1 MRPGKDATILALAL
15 MVPRALEAAE
25 KLKAEHGID
34 CEVVDVRSLVP
45 LDTQTILGSV
55 ARTHRLF
62 TVEENPR
69 LCGWGAEI
77 VSIVADEA
85 FYDLDGPPVRI
96 TTPHIPLPAA
106 DILEDIALPT
116 VDRIVDR
123 VRRSMQVVSP
133 HERQRHAG
141 RQSARLAPRM
151 IASLIRGAETR
162 IIGNV
167 PCTKIFSPTSRPIC
181 GSAAN
186 GANPPTAAAS
196 TCSIRRPRTRSP
208 RSRAR
213 PSRTPRPRSMPRATP
228 SRAGPRSKPRE
239 RAEILRKS
247 FELIMR
253 DAERLAKLITIEN
266 GKALSDSR
274 GEVAYAAEFF
284 RWYAEEAVRNIGEV
298 SRAPASGARIVVQ
311 HKPAGVAVLV
321 TPWNFPAAMAT
332 RKIGPALAAGCPV
345 VLKPASDTPLTMLA
359 LMPILEE
366 AGVPAGVVNV
376 IPSRSSGKVVSA
388 MLHDPRVR
396 VVSFT
401 GSTEVG
407 RKLLHEAA
415 DNVVKPAM
423 ELGGNAPFI
432 VFEDA
437 DIDAAIEGAM
447 IAKMRNMGE
456 ACTSANRF
464 YVHEKVHD
472 EFAKK
477 LTAKMAA
484 LKVGN
489 GLDDGVTVG
498 PLVNADAK
506 KKVIELVDDAVGK
519 GAKVLTGGKSPTGP
533 GHFYPPTVL
542 DAVPDGAKM
551 LNEEIFGPVAAIQT
565 FKSEGEVIKRANDTE
580 YGLVAYLYTKDMSRG
595 MRVSEQ
601 LDFGMIGLN
610 RGLVSDP
617 AAPFGGMKQSG
628 IGREGAHEG
637 LMEFLETQYISVTW

>member
-1 MRPGKDATILALAL
+1 MPPSDAFPGW
-15 MVPRALEAAE
+15 AA
-25 KLKAEHGID
+25 K
-34 CEVVDVRSLVP
+34 
-45 LDTQTILGSV
+45 
-55 ARTHRLF
+55 
-62 TVEENPR
+62 
-69 LCGWGAEI
+69 
-77 VSIVADEA
+77 
-85 FYDLDGPPVRI
+85 
-96 TTPHIPLPAA
+96 
-106 DILEDIALPT
+106 
-116 VDRIVDR
+116 
-123 VRRSMQVVSP
+123 
-133 HERQRHAG
+133 
-141 RQSARLAPRM
+141 
-151 IASLIRGAETR
+151 
-162 IIGNV
+162 
-167 PCTKIFSPTSRPIC
+167 
-181 GSAAN
+181 
-186 GANPPTAAAS
+186 
-196 TCSIRRPRTRSP
+196 
-208 RSRAR
+208 
-213 PSRTPRPRSMPRATP
+213 
-228 SRAGPRSKPRE
+228 KPRE
-239 RAEILRKS
+239 RGEILRKA

-284 RWYAEEAVRNIGEV
+284 RWNAEEGVRNLGQLYN
-298 SRAPASGARIVVQ
+298 APSSGARVMVQ

-332 RKIGPALAAGCPV
+332 RKIGPALAAGCTV

-366 AGVPAGVVNV
+366 AGVPAGAVNV

-437 DIDAAIEGAM
+437 DIDAAIDGAM

-456 ACTSANRF
+456 ACTAANRF

-477 LTAKMAA
+477 LTAKMGA
-484 LKVGN
+484 LKMGN
-489 GLDDGVTVG
+489 GLDDGVSARAAG
-498 PLVNADAK
+498 QQGRPRQGGRA
-506 KKVIELVDDAVGK
+506 GRRRGRSK
-519 GAKVLTGGKSPTGP
+519 GAKVLTGGKAP
-533 GHFYPPTVL
+533 GGKGFFYPATVL
-542 DAVPDGAKM
+542 ANVPDDAKM
-551 LNEEIFGPVAAIQT
+551 LNEEIFGPVASLQT
-565 FKSEGEVIKRANDTE
+565 FKSDDEVIRRANDTE
-580 YGLVAYLYTKDMSRG
+580 YGLVAYLYTKDLSRG
-595 MRVSEQ
+595 LRVSEK

-637 LMEFLETQYISVTW
+637 LMEFLETQYVSVTW

>member
-1 MRPGKDATILALAL
+1 MAGTSPAMTRTETEVNAMSAMYDNLLANVPTDLWIGGKWRKSSDGGRFDVIDPATENKVA
-15 MVPRALEAAE
+15 
-25 KLKAEHGID
+25 
-34 CEVVDVRSLVP
+34 
-45 LDTQTILGSV
+45 SV
-55 ARTHRLF
+55 ASA
-62 TVEENPR
+62 TVED
-69 LCGWGAEI
+69 AK
-77 VSIVADEA
+77 AA
-85 FYDLDGPPVRI
+85 LD
-96 TTPHIPLPAA
+96 AA
-106 DILEDIALPT
+106 
-116 VDRIVDR
+116 
-123 VRRSMQVVSP
+123 
-133 HERQRHAG
+133 
-141 RQSARLAPRM
+141 
-151 IASLIRGAETR
+151 
-162 IIGNV
+162 
-167 PCTKIFSPTSRPIC
+167 
-181 GSAAN
+181 SAAFP
-186 GANPPTAAAS
+186 GWAAK
-196 TCSIRRPRTRSP
+196 
-208 RSRAR
+208 
-213 PSRTPRPRSMPRATP
+213 
-228 SRAGPRSKPRE
+228 KPRE
-239 RAEILRKS
+239 RGEILRKS

-298 SRAPASGARIVVQ
+298 SRGPSTGARIFVH

-388 MLHDPRVR
+388 MLHDRRVR

-415 DNVVKPAM
+415 DNVIKPAM

-456 ACTSANRF
+456 ACTAANRF

-472 EFAKK
+472 EFAHK
-477 LTAKMAA
+477 LTAKMSG
-484 LKVGN
+484 LKMGN
-489 GLDDGVTVG
+489 GLDDGVALG
-498 PLVNADAK
+498 PLVNKDGRD
-506 KKVIELVDDAVGK
+506 KVIELVDDAVKK
-519 GAKVLTGGKSPTGP
+519 GAKVLTGGKALAGP
-533 GHFYPPTVL
+533 GFFYPATVL
-542 DAVPDGAKM
+542 ANVSNDAKM
-551 LNEEIFGPVAAIQT
+551 LNEEIFGPVASIQT
-565 FKSEGEVIKRANDTE
+565 FSSEDEVVSRANDTE
-580 YGLVAYLYTKDMSRG
+580 YGLVAYLYTKDLTRG
-595 MRVSEQ
+595 MRVSEK
-601 LDFGMIGLN
+601 LDFGMVGVN

-617 AAPFGGMKQSG
+617 AAPFGGVKQSG
-628 IGREGAHEG
+628 LGREGAHEG
-637 LMEFLETQYISVTW
+637 LMEFLETQYVSVNW